1 MPFQELRCESWRTE
15 ISNADKLGNGGL
27 IGLYLLG
34 AVAIGLIFSSCCL
47 GLVRGLQI
55 SVFFLPFVFL
65 TALLRRKVHR
75 ILSFIAAVVL
85 SFIVFSYCGLQGY
98 FYENYDASLT
108 SRFIVESISNTNQK
122 EASDYI
128 QTSLQDIVLWTCL
141 AIFAYAVY
149 VYALVKLLA
158 AKPVVS
164 KILDG
169 VAFLLLLLF
178 CFSFYQDAWRNRF
191 PICVYMDLY
200 HQLSIQ
206 KDFWANIEKENEKYL
221 NTAEKYITQAG
232 DKPQTIVL
240 VIGESMNR
248 EDMSLYG
255 YSRKTT
261 PRLEEIDK
269 NERNF
274 LKAKIAYST
283 RFSTVAAFNTMLE
296 FDPAP
301 LPGHGHVLAF
311 FKKAGFHIVWISN
324 QEDTAIHAEYQTFSD
339 ENVSLNRKG
348 GRSSASMDEKVL
360 PELASALEKA
370 HGKTLIIVHL
380 IGLHPHFSL
389 RYPHDLKP
397 NWDENDEVKQM
408 LKNNGQSL
416 RNQLLKS
423 QYDLA
428 MLYQDTILAKT
439 FEITKEHSAGQP
451 VSWVYLSDHGAE
463 TGRRDDLMG
472 HSSTTLGGYT
482 IPFLFW
488 TNRAD
493 MKLISED
500 LEKRPFRGD
509 WLSYLLLDIAGIQ
522 CRFPYAEKSWLNPK
536 YLRTEPKE
544 ITELKKQKKNQEIY

>member
-1 MPFQELRCESWRTE
+1 MGCDSWRNE
-15 ISNADKLGNGGL
+15 IFSTNKLRNGGL
-27 IGLYLLG
+27 IGLYLLV
-34 AVAIGLIFSSCCL
+34 AVAIGLIFPSCSL
-47 GLVRGLQI
+47 GIVRGLQI

-65 TALLRRKVHR
+65 IPLLRGKTLR
-75 ILSFIAAVVL
+75 IFSFIAAIVL
-85 SFIVFSYCGLQGY
+85 SAIVFSYCGLQGY

-108 SRFIVESISNTNQK
+108 STFIVESISNTNQK

-128 QTSLQDIVLWTCL
+128 QTSLQDIVFWAGLT
-141 AIFAYAVY
+141 IFAYAIN
-149 VYALVKLLA
+149 VYALIKLLSLR
-158 AKPVVS
+158 PIVSRGLNVV
-164 KILDG
+164 
-169 VAFLLLLLF
+169 VFLLLILF
-178 CFSFYQDAWRNRF
+178 CFSFYQEAWRNRF
-191 PICVYMDLY
+191 PICVYTDLY
-200 HQLSIQ
+200 HQLNKQ

-221 NTAEKYITQAG
+221 DTAEKYITQAG

-269 NERNF
+269 NEKNF

-301 LPGHGHVLAF
+301 LPEHGHVLAF
-311 FKKAGFHIVWISN
+311 FKKAGFRIVWISN

-339 ENVSLNRKG
+339 DIVSLNRQG

-360 PELASALEKA
+360 PELTSALERA
-370 HGKTLIIVHL
+370 DGKTLIIVHL

-428 MLYQDTILAKT
+428 MLYQDSILAKT
-439 FEITKEHSAGQP
+439 FEITKEHSAGRP

-493 MKLISED
+493 MKLITED

-509 WLSYLLLDIAGIQ
+509 WLSHMLLDIAGIQ

-536 YLRTEPKE
+536 YLWTEPKE

>member
-1 MPFQELRCESWRTE
+1 MRCESWRTE

-301 LPGHGHVLAF
+301 LPEHGHVLAF

-339 ENVSLNRKG
+339 ESVSLNRKG

-408 LKNNGQSL
+408 LKDNGQSL

-428 MLYQDTILAKT
+428 MLYQDRILAKT

-488 TNRAD
+488 TNRPD
-493 MKLISED
+493 VKLIAED

-509 WLSYLLLDIAGIQ
+509 WLSYMLLDIAGIQ
-522 CRFPYAEKSWLNPK
+522 CKFPYAEKSWLNEN
-536 YLRTEPKE
+536 YLWTEPKE
-544 ITELKKQKKNQEIY
+544 ITELKKHEKNQEIY

>member
-301 LPGHGHVLAF
+301 LPEHGHVLAF

-339 ENVSLNRKG
+339 ESVSLNRKG

-408 LKNNGQSL
+408 LKDNGQSL

-428 MLYQDTILAKT
+428 MLYQDRILAKT

-488 TNRAD
+488 TNRPD
-493 MKLISED
+493 VKLIAED

-509 WLSYLLLDIAGIQ
+509 WLSYMLLDIAGIQ
-522 CRFPYAEKSWLNPK
+522 CKFPYAEKSWLNEN
-536 YLRTEPKE
+536 YLWTEPKE
-544 ITELKKQKKNQEIY
+544 ITELKKHEKNQEIY

>member
-1 MPFQELRCESWRTE
+1 M
-15 ISNADKLGNGGL
+15 
-27 IGLYLLG
+27 
-34 AVAIGLIFSSCCL
+34 
-47 GLVRGLQI
+47 
-55 SVFFLPFVFL
+55 
-65 TALLRRKVHR
+65 
-75 ILSFIAAVVL
+75 
-85 SFIVFSYCGLQGY
+85 
-98 FYENYDASLT
+98 
-108 SRFIVESISNTNQK
+108 ESISNTNQK

-200 HQLSIQ
+200 RQLSIQ

-221 NTAEKYITQAG
+221 HTAEKYITQAG

-301 LPGHGHVLAF
+301 LPEHGHVLAF

-408 LKNNGQSL
+408 LKDNGQSL

-439 FEITKEHSAGQP
+439 FEITEEHSAGQP

-488 TNRAD
+488 TNRPD
-493 MKLISED
+493 VKLIAED

-509 WLSYLLLDIAGIQ
+509 WLSYMLLDIAGIQ
-522 CRFPYAEKSWLNPK
+522 CKFPYAEKSWLNEN
-536 YLRTEPKE
+536 YLWTEPKE
-544 ITELKKQKKNQEIY
+544 ITELKKHEKNQEIY

>member
-1 MPFQELRCESWRTE
+1 M
-15 ISNADKLGNGGL
+15 
-27 IGLYLLG
+27 
-34 AVAIGLIFSSCCL
+34 
-47 GLVRGLQI
+47 
-55 SVFFLPFVFL
+55 
-65 TALLRRKVHR
+65 
-75 ILSFIAAVVL
+75 
-85 SFIVFSYCGLQGY
+85 
-98 FYENYDASLT
+98 
-108 SRFIVESISNTNQK
+108 ESISNTNQK

-128 QTSLQDIVLWTCL
+128 QTSLQNIVLWTCL

-206 KDFWANIEKENEKYL
+206 KDFWTNIEKENEKYL
-221 NTAEKYITQAG
+221 HTAEKYITQAG

-301 LPGHGHVLAF
+301 LPEHGHVLAF

-360 PELASALEKA
+360 PE
-370 HGKTLIIVHL
+370 
-380 IGLHPHFSL
+380 
-389 RYPHDLKP
+389 
-397 NWDENDEVKQM
+397 
-408 LKNNGQSL
+408 
-416 RNQLLKS
+416 
-423 QYDLA
+423 
-428 MLYQDTILAKT
+428 
-439 FEITKEHSAGQP
+439 
-451 VSWVYLSDHGAE
+451 
-463 TGRRDDLMG
+463 
-472 HSSTTLGGYT
+472 
-482 IPFLFW
+482 
-488 TNRAD
+488 
-493 MKLISED
+493 
-500 LEKRPFRGD
+500 
-509 WLSYLLLDIAGIQ
+509 
-522 CRFPYAEKSWLNPK
+522 
-536 YLRTEPKE
+536 
-544 ITELKKQKKNQEIY
+544 

>member
-221 NTAEKYITQAG
+221 HTAEKYITQAG

-301 LPGHGHVLAF
+301 LPEHGHALAF

-339 ENVSLNRKG
+339 ESVSLNRKG

-408 LKNNGQSL
+408 LKDNGQSL

-428 MLYQDTILAKT
+428 MLYQDRILAKT

-488 TNRAD
+488 TNRPD
-493 MKLISED
+493 VKLIAED

-509 WLSYLLLDIAGIQ
+509 WLSYMLLDIAGIQ
-522 CRFPYAEKSWLNPK
+522 CKFPYAEKSWLNEN
-536 YLRTEPKE
+536 YLWTEPKE
-544 ITELKKQKKNQEIY
+544 ITELKKHEKNQEIY

>member
-301 LPGHGHVLAF
+301 LPEHGHALAF

-339 ENVSLNRKG
+339 ESVSLNRKG

-408 LKNNGQSL
+408 LKDNGQSL

-428 MLYQDTILAKT
+428 MLYQDRILAKT

-488 TNRAD
+488 TNRPD
-493 MKLISED
+493 VKLIAED

-509 WLSYLLLDIAGIQ
+509 WLSYMLLDISGIQ
-522 CRFPYAEKSWLNPK
+522 CKFPYAEKSWLNEN
-536 YLRTEPKE
+536 YLWTEPKE
-544 ITELKKQKKNQEIY
+544 ITELKKHEKNQEIY